1 MELEN
6 IAEIYSAQIDSST
19 GFPYLLDPRSLR
31 VTQNAYFSL
40 LTHTKKLLLVTFCE
54 TIAEIGVSFRT
65 HGNTDGW
72 TDRRDS

>member
-1 MELEN
+1 MAQLHLAKYCNLHSLALPPHME
-6 IAEIYSAQIDSST
+6 
-19 GFPYLLDPRSLR
+19 PRSLR

-65 HGNTDGW
+65 HGNRDGW